1 MGITEIY
8 KKKKKGKEC
17 LTDLLIYDTT
27 ANQEIMET
35 E

>member
-8 KKKKKGKEC
+8 KKKKGKEC

>member
-8 KKKKKGKEC
+8 KKKGKEC